1 MANYVPLT
9 QQEIIRRMR
18 LPEDDPNYVNDP
30 NRALL
35 APTMIYG
42 GAFMPELGGVARAGQ
57 AAKSAIGEIP
67 SYLSS
72 AREALMR
79 SLGYQTPTM
88 RQAAARLVEPGAA
101 EAALPSALTA
111 GQMAGRTALAGTP
124 LIAATAMSPSSE
136 PAIDPAI
143 KTRNGRPVYFTG
155 PSYDINSNDK
165 YDYTLGATPAEVL
178 GSRRATASALD
189 SANIPMPTGGSGRG
203 AAPPSMEN
211 YLKDRSSATAAN
223 AALDAARARA
233 SQTQQRAPI
242 DLTSGQPAS
251 SPGILSKIFSG
262 KDYQSNGQTVNTPTG
277 GAPVNWG
284 SSDSAADFFRADKA
298 LSQMKAQQ
306 AADAMSG
313 ATTERRGGSVTG
325 KGQGQSEKMPDPIHK
340 ALEIIH
346 HLLIRH

>member
-1 MANYVPLT
+1 MADYVPLT

-35 APTMIYG
+35 APAMIYG

-101 EAALPSALTA
+101 EAALPSALTT

-124 LIAATAMSPSSE
+124 LIAATAMSPSVSQDI
-136 PAIDPAI
+136 PANYVA
-143 KTRNGRPVYFTG
+143 
-155 PSYDINSNDK
+155 
-165 YDYTLGATPAEVL
+165 
-178 GSRRATASALD
+178 D
-189 SANIPMPTGGSGRG
+189 SG
-203 AAPPSMEN
+203 AAPAPLSAGAGRGFLNERPGERYAAMVGAGRGNSVEGPG
-211 YLKDRSSATAAN
+211 DRAAYAQQQAVN
-223 AALDAARARA
+223 AAKQRMAAAQATGERAGLPPARPADA
-233 SQTQQRAPI
+233 
-242 DLTSGQPAS
+242 DGGLF
-251 SPGILSKIFSG
+251 SKIFSG
-262 KDYQSNGQTVNTPTG
+262 KDYQSNNQLVSTPMG

-284 SSDSAADFFRADKA
+284 NSDSAADFFRADKA

-325 KGQGQSEKMPDPIHK
+325 KGQGQSEKMPDPVHK

-346 HLLIRH
+346 HLLMRH